1 MSDLRDRVN
10 AEAQDAYRATLNY
23 QLAHNGLRSSLLEE
37 VYFVAER
44 MQRAVEEYE
53 RLLGLAHDAFED
65 AWEATITTG
74 EYQAGPLA
82 DPGDHF
88 VGMPR

>member
-10 AEAQDAYRATLNY
+10 AEAQDALRAAHDYRN
-23 QLAHNGLRSSLLEE
+23 AHGTKSIRLDSIYEA
-37 VYFVAER
+37 AER
-44 MQRAVEEYE
+44 MMDAVLEWE
-53 RLLGLAHDAFED
+53 RLLELGHDAFED
-65 AWEATITTG
+65 AWEATIATG
-74 EYQAGPLA
+74 EYQPGPLA